1 MRARR
6 WDLDGLNGGITT
18 PSEEDEQKER
28 RWTRRDWVKAS
39 ALAGASGVAGAA
51 IGAEMIAPLLRP
63 PEQLS
68 GVVLDDLVYTKF
80 PTAQWWDNQVG
91 EPVHVDDLQVWQGA
105 DAVWRGLFRDGTY
118 VVGTGFP
125 VLVIRIIRDDTYFH
139 PPDPAPYPIPSG
151 YSLFYDDPA
160 RDLRIVVL
168 FDRCTH
174 LCCYPAWHLAGDLPP
189 GPPRDYGT
197 YGAAPPTWTVYGED
211 PVWCL
216 CHDAQF
222 DPLLLTADVNPIN
235 GVPFVGA
242 RIVHGPGKFS
252 LPVVP
257 VRAVNDVL
265 YGGMPDPRW
274 YAYC

>member
-1 MRARR
+1 M
-6 WDLDGLNGGITT
+6 
-18 PSEEDEQKER
+18 
-28 RWTRRDWVKAS
+28 
-39 ALAGASGVAGAA
+39 
-51 IGAEMIAPLLRP
+51 
-63 PEQLS
+63 
-68 GVVLDDLVYTKF
+68 
-80 PTAQWWDNQVG
+80 
-91 EPVHVDDLQVWQGA
+91 
-105 DAVWRGLFRDGTY
+105 
-118 VVGTGFP
+118 
-125 VLVIRIIRDDTYFH
+125 
-139 PPDPAPYPIPSG
+139 
-151 YSLFYDDPA
+151 
-160 RDLRIVVL
+160 
-168 FDRCTH
+168 
-174 LCCYPAWHLAGDLPP
+174 
-189 GPPRDYGT
+189 
-197 YGAAPPTWTVYGED
+197 YGED